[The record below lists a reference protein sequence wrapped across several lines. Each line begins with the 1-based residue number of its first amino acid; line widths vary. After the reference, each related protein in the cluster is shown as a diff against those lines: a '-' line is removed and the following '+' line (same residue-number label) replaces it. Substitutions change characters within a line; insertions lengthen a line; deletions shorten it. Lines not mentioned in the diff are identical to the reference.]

1 MGVVGVVVGDVVK
14 LLGVDVSRTRAVPFV
29 DSRWLLAQFMHVPPT
44 TMVGNEHNQEM
55 NFR

>member
-29 DSRWLLAQFMHVPPT
+29 DSR
-44 TMVGNEHNQEM
+44 
-55 NFR
+55 